1 MKSNATGTFVF
12 MGTAKTENKAKGKN
26 KTKRRGSGP
35 VAFFVA
41 LFIVALGTIQLVATF
56 HSYAL
61 NLAQLNGL
69 KRQEAALITKKQNLE
84 NDISRWNDDAYVT
97 AQARERLGF
106 VFPGEQAIHVEHP
119 EAVTGVKPDSDQNK
133 RNKADSDKKTLPW
146 YSELAYGFKK
156 ADEPVKQSKDAGA
169 TVVTPGALGAQSS
182 DGRQGESAKINQ
194 NMSDGEITQSTT
206 GGNAVPSDGKSGVN
220 GARR

>member
-1 MKSNATGTFVF
+1 MKSNVTGIFIF
-12 MGTAKTENKAKGKN
+12 MGTVKTENKTTSKN
-26 KTKRRGSGP
+26 KTKRRGLGP

-41 LFIVALGTIQLVATF
+41 LFIVAIGTIQLVATF

-69 KRQEAALITKKQNLE
+69 KREEAGLINKKQNLE
-84 NDISRWNDDAYVT
+84 NNISRWNDDAYVT

-119 EAVTGVKPDSDQNK
+119 EAVTGVRPDSDQNK

-156 ADEPVKQSKDAGA
+156 ADEPVKQPRDAGA

-182 DGRQGESAKINQ
+182 DGRQGDLPTPNQ
-194 NMSDGEITQSTT
+194 NTSDSETTRSST
-206 GGNAVPSDGKSGVN
+206 GGNSVPSVGKSGVN
-220 GARR
+220 NAKR

>member
-1 MKSNATGTFVF
+1 
-12 MGTAKTENKAKGKN
+12 MGTAKTESKTTSKN

-35 VAFFVA
+35 VAFFLA

-69 KRQEAALITKKQNLE
+69 KRQEAALIAKKQNLE

-119 EAVTGVKPDSDQNK
+119 EAVTGVKPDSDQGK
-133 RNKADSDKKTLPW
+133 RNKANSDKKTLPW

-156 ADEPVKQSKDAGA
+156 ADKPVRQPKDAGA
-169 TVVTPGALGAQSS
+169 TVVTPSALGVQSG
-182 DGRQGESAKINQ
+182 DGRQRDSVKTNQ
-194 NMSDGEITQSTT
+194 NTSDGETTRSST
-206 GGNAVPSDGKSGVN
+206 GGNIVPSGSNLV
-220 GARR
+220 